1 MGTIV
6 MEAAGQFMI
15 VPVEFACG
23 KLPSRVPFVVY

>member
-6 MEAAGQFMI
+6 MVAAGQFMI

-23 KLPSRVPFVVY
+23 KLPRQMISVV